1 VIGCYGWNR
10 WMYDVVQVLVF
21 GVVHETWWP
30 IPLHRFGEITTHS
43 GPTCHT
49 IFIIFFL
56 RQCQPRRAEPTSH
69 AAACCSEWRPL
80 LRPYRPRCVAACSVV
95 PTTSPPPLQSA
106 APATFP
112 PFSNRSSGLL
122 RCWRGEIRRRRGR
135 IWSPCA
141 ELEGVVVLMAGAH
154 GVRWWAGVAACGD
167 RATTEAAHGV
177 RGKEWRR
184 AVNHHRLCLRPCP
197 PRLAPPR
204 RARSVRPRR

>member
-1 VIGCYGWNR
+1 MSY
-10 WMYDVVQVLVF
+10 Y
-21 GVVHETWWP
+21 
-30 IPLHRFGEITTHS
+30 THYLLS
-43 GPTCHT
+43 QTVPTPP
-49 IFIIFFL
+49 
-56 RQCQPRRAEPTSH
+56 RRAYQPRR
-69 AAACCSEWRPL
+69 RLL
-80 LRPYRPRCVAACSVV
+80 LRVAPPPPPLPASVRRRMLRRADHLA
-95 PTTSPPPLQSA
+95 PPPLQSA

>member
-49 IFIIFFL
+49 ILIIFFL

-95 PTTSPPPLQSA
+95 PTTSPPPSPIRRAGHLPSLLQSVVGA
-106 APATFP
+106 APVLA
-112 PFSNRSSGLL
+112 
-122 RCWRGEIRRRRGR
+122 RGN
-135 IWSPCA
+135 P
-141 ELEGVVVLMAGAH
+141 
-154 GVRWWAGVAACGD
+154 
-167 RATTEAAHGV
+167 
-177 RGKEWRR
+177 
-184 AVNHHRLCLRPCP
+184 
-197 PRLAPPR
+197 APPR
-204 RARSVRPRR
+204 EDLVPLCRIRGGGGADGRCSWREVVGGSGGVW